1 MFDDFCNQ
9 EYFFVNLNGLLA
21 EENFT
26 NQNDDIAR
34 RKYVQN
40 RLSSGTI
47 IYHEGDQS
55 RRG

>member
-1 MFDDFCNQ
+1 MLDDFCNQ

-21 EENFT
+21 EEKFT
-26 NQNDDIAR
+26 NQNDEIAR

-40 RLSSGTI
+40 RLSGTI
-47 IYHEGDQS
+47 IDHERDQR